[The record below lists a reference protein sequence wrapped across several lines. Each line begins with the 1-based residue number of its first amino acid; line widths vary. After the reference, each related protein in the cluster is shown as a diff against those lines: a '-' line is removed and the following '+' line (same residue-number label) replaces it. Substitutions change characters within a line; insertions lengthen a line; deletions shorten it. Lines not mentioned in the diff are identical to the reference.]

1 MAGPYRHGIVGTDG
15 SPTAQRAVDAA
26 GRLATALDLPVVAAV
41 AYERTRPSDLGPPS
55 MRAESP
61 GEDWQ
66 GASYRAAADVAED
79 AVDALRRCGVSD
91 AQAAVVE
98 GHAAEA
104 LIDLAAGYVDPLLV
118 VGSRGL
124 NASTR
129 FLLGSVP
136 HRVSHHADCD
146 VLIVRTEA
154 PRAGDVARSVLVG
167 TDGSDTAQLA
177 VERAVA
183 LSSRLGASVR
193 LLSAGP
199 DAQAK
204 AAVERAGRAA
214 EASGVAWTAD
224 VVEGPAG
231 EALIAAGAEVD
242 LLVVGS
248 RGMTGAQ
255 RFLLGSVPNR
265 VSHHADCDV
274 LIVRTT

>member
-1 MAGPYRHGIVGTDG
+1 MVGPYRHEIVGTDG
-15 SPTAQRAVDAA
+15 SPTAQRAVEAA
-26 GRLATALDLPVVAAV
+26 GRLATALQLPVMAAV
-41 AYERTRPSDLGPPS
+41 VYERTRPSDLGPPS

-61 GEDWQ
+61 GEEWQ
-66 GASYRAAADVAED
+66 GASYRAAADVAEE
-79 AVDALRRCGVSD
+79 AVEALGRCGVSD
-91 AQAAVVE
+91 ADSAVLE
-98 GHAAEA
+98 GHPAEE
-104 LIDLAAGYVDPLLV
+104 LIDLAAGYADPLLV

-136 HRVSHHADCD
+136 HRVSHHAACD

-154 PRAGDVARSVLVG
+154 PRTGDVPRSLLVG

-183 LSSRLGASVR
+183 LSSWLGASVR
-193 LLSAGP
+193 MLSAGS
-199 DAQAK
+199 DEQAK
-204 AAVERAGRAA
+204 TAVERAGRAA

-224 VVEGPAG
+224 VVEGSAG
-231 EALIAAGAEVD
+231 EALIDASGEVD

-265 VSHHADCDV
+265 VSHHAACDV
-274 LIVRTT
+274 LIVRTA